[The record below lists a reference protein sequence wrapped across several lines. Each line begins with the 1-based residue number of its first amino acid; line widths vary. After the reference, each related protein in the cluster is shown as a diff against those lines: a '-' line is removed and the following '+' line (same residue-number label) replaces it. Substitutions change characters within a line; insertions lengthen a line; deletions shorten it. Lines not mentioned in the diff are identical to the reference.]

1 MNVFRAIVITGA
13 IVAVAVSVQA
23 ELADGIKAV
32 VHDSVI
38 TYLDVEDL
46 TVQTRDVLLRQF
58 RTQPDEFQKKMDEA
72 RGDNLEKLLSRQL
85 ILQDFKTAG
94 YNLPESVIDELV
106 QERIHAKYGDR
117 ATLTKTLQAEGITY
131 EKFRQQVREQFIVEA
146 LRQKN
151 ISSEIIISP
160 HKIETYYLA
169 HSHDFKVEDEVKLR
183 MIVLDKS
190 SDPGAPSPKALAQE
204 ILGKLKEGATFAE
217 MATIHSSDLKRAK
230 QGGDWDWVERSVLRK
245 ELADTAFSL
254 KPGELSGVIETPEAC
269 YLMLVEN
276 ARLSHTRSLG
286 EVREQIERNLL
297 LEERNRLEKHWIDK
311 LKKKTFFRY
320 F

>member
-1 MNVFRAIVITGA
+1 MVGV
-13 IVAVAVSVQA
+13 VALVACGVRA

-38 TYLDVEDL
+38 TYIDVED
-46 TVQTRDVLLRQF
+46 QTAQIRDVLLRQY
-58 RTQPDEFQKKMDEA
+58 RNQPDVFQKKMDEA
-72 RGDNLEKLLSRQL
+72 RGDNLEKLLARQL

-106 QERIHAKYGDR
+106 QDRIHSKFGDR
-117 ATLTKTLQAEGITY
+117 ATLTKTLQAEGMTY
-131 EKFRQQVREQFIVEA
+131 EKFRLQVREQFIVEA

-160 HKIETYYLA
+160 HKIETYYQA
-169 HSHDFKVEDEVKLR
+169 HADEFKVEDEVKLR
-183 MIVLDKS
+183 MIELTNS
-190 SDPGAPSPKALAQE
+190 SETTATSPKALAQE
-204 ILGKLKEGATFAE
+204 ILGKLKEGAAFAE
-217 MATIHSSDLKRAK
+217 LATIYSSGSKAR
-230 QGGDWDWVERSVLRK
+230 QGGDWGWVERSVLRK
-245 ELADTAFSL
+245 ELADVAFSM
-254 KPGELSGVIETPEAC
+254 KAGDLSDVIETPQAC
-269 YLMLVEN
+269 YLMKVEE
-276 ARLSHTRSLG
+276 ARTTHVKTLT

-297 LEERNRLEKHWIDK
+297 LEERNRLEKQWIDK